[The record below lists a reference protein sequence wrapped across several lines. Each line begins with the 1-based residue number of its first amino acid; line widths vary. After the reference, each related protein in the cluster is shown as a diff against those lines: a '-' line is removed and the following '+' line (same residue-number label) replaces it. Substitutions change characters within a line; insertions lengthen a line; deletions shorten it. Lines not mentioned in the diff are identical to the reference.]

1 MSKYKL
7 KNFTQFAGIFM
18 INVFESKAKTNKF
31 IVRLKEA
38 DFLWLEDEYNKRK
51 EEYKKQFGTIDF
63 DKFADLFIK
72 ELFEKLNQAKKILT
86 M

>member
-1 MSKYKL
+1 
-7 KNFTQFAGIFM
+7 M

-31 IVRLKEA
+31 IIRLKEA
-38 DFLWLEDEYNKRK
+38 DFLWLEEEYEKRK
-51 EEYKKQFGTIDF
+51 EDYKKQFGTIDF

-86 M
+86 MDWYSVILNMLLK

>member
-1 MSKYKL
+1 M
-7 KNFTQFAGIFM
+7 
-18 INVFESKAKTNKF
+18 
-31 IVRLKEA
+31 KEA
-38 DFLWLEDEYNKRK
+38 DFLWLEDEYDKRK

-86 M
+86 MD

>member
-1 MSKYKL
+1 MFLNPK
-7 KNFTQFAGIFM
+7 T
-18 INVFESKAKTNKF
+18 KTNKF
-31 IVRLKEA
+31 LVRLKEA

-72 ELFEKLNQAKKILT
+72 ELFERLNQAKKILT